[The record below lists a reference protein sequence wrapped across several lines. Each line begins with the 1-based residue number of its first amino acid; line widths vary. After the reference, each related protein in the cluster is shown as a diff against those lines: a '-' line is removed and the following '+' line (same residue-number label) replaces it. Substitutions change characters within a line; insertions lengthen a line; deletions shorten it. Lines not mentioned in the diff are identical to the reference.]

1 MLDTQGINL
10 FGRREILTDEQ
21 EIDARNIESVL
32 SAALSVHDQNKAEI
46 DFLYNY
52 YRGDQPIL
60 NRVKEVRPEINNK
73 VVENRANE
81 IVSFKVG
88 YLMGEPV
95 QYVSLTEDVQ
105 TTQQVL
111 TLNAYMRSECKRSS
125 DKALAEWF
133 YICGTAYRMAV
144 PDVAAEED
152 EAPFEIFVLDP
163 RKTFVVRSSGLGNRV
178 LMAVRIAADKN
189 GDPIYCCWTRKQ
201 YFELSK
207 DKKIQYSKS
216 QYLGIPIVEY
226 PANNARLGAF
236 EIVIPLLDAI
246 NTTESNRID
255 GVEQF
260 IQALMLFHNVDISS
274 DDFRALKDLGAIKFK
289 DIDPQLKAEIEYL
302 TSEMNQGQTQV
313 LVDHM
318 YNTVREI
325 VGMPSTSSGNTSD
338 SSNNGAV
345 ILKNG
350 WQSAEARAKD
360 SEEAFEQPERAF
372 LKIVLRICKDLRGLL
387 LKNSDLEIRFTRR
400 NYENITEKA
409 NVLVM
414 LLGCGK
420 VHPQLAFQSCGLF
433 SDSQL
438 AYRMSME
445 YMREQEIK
453 KNAEINREGNGA
465 DSADPAPAQSGGDQG
480 GEQ

>member
-1 MLDTQGINL
+1 MHTQKMRL
-10 FGRREILTDEQ
+10 FGRQVIYTDLPEINSENIVSVLRTAISIHEQ
-21 EIDARNIESVL
+21 NRTEIDY
-32 SAALSVHDQNKAEI
+32 
-46 DFLYNY
+46 LYRY
-52 YRGDQPIL
+52 YKGDQPIL
-60 NRVKEVRPEINNK
+60 GRIKEVRPEINNK

-95 QYVSLTEDVQ
+95 QYVSLTEDAE
-105 TTQQVL
+105 TTQQIL
-111 TLNAYMRSECKRSS
+111 TLNGYMRSECKRSS
-125 DKALAEWF
+125 DKALTEWF
-133 YICGTAYRMAV
+133 TICGTAYRMAV
-144 PDVAAEED
+144 PDTAAEED
-152 EAPFEIFVLDP
+152 EAPFEMFVLDP
-163 RKTFVVRSSGLGNRV
+163 RDVFVVRSSGLGNRV
-178 LMAVRIAADKN
+178 LMAVKIAKDAL
-189 GDPIYCCWTRKQ
+189 GEVIYSCWTRNQ
-201 YFELSK
+201 YFEISNE
-207 DKKIQYSKS
+207 KILNIRSH
-216 QYLGIPIVEY
+216 YLGIPIVEY

-236 EIVIPLLDAI
+236 EIVLPLLDAI

-260 IQALMLFHNVDISS
+260 IQALLLFHNVDISS
-274 DDFRALKDLGAIKFK
+274 EDFNSLKSLGAIKFK
-289 DIDPQLKAEIEYL
+289 DIDPQLKAEIDYI
-302 TSEMNQGQTQV
+302 TSEMNQAQMQV

-325 VGMPSTSSGNTSD
+325 VGMPSTSAGNTSD

-360 SEEAFEQPERAF
+360 SEEVFEQPERDF
-372 LKIVLRICKDLRGLL
+372 LKIVLRICKDLRGLS

-414 LLGCGK
+414 LLGCEK

-453 KNAEINREGNGA
+453 KNAEIDREGNGA
-465 DSADPAPAQSGGDQG
+465 DSGNPAPAQSGGDQS